1 MNIYKIKNNFFGG
14 KITVTGLIC
23 GTDIIAGLK
32 DKELGEELLLSESMF
47 KSDCDIFL
55 DDVTK
60 EDIEKELGVKVRIV
74 SNTGYDF
81 VQSLLE
87 ERS

>member
-1 MNIYKIKNNFFGG
+1 M
-14 KITVTGLIC
+14 L
-23 GTDIIAGLK
+23 
-32 DKELGEELLLSESMF
+32 
-47 KSDCDIFL
+47 KSDCDILL

-60 EDIEKELGVKVRIV
+60 EDIEKALGIKVRIV

-81 VQSLLE
+81 VQSLIK